1 MATKQKYSNETMY
14 EVLNQAMKNLS
25 DILVEHNDNI
35 KSLQGKTIPID
46 TKPIEQCSFDLKKS
60 KEGLEDDIRV
70 LEDDIKVL
78 EGKIKD
84 LKSIKIEPIDTTSLD
99 NFIHILNDYR
109 TKIEKISD
117 TNINEMEKSFSN
129 AFEITEEVFERGND
143 KIKSTLENSGT
154 WFNGSKGKKFLIC
167 LWILTIVILVSSGIF
182 SWFSIKTI
190 SEYEKNIQED
200 SALHSR
206 IKYLEEDNKLIND
219 YFKENPKVKKEYEN
233 WKKKDKK

>member
-14 EVLNQAMKNLS
+14 EVLNQVMKNLS
-25 DILVEHNDNI
+25 EILVEHNDNI
-35 KSLQGKTIPID
+35 KSLQGKTIPVD
-46 TKPIEQCSFDLKKS
+46 TKAIEQCSFALKNN
-60 KEGLEDDIRV
+60 KEGLENVIRV
-70 LEDDIKVL
+70 LAE
-78 EGKIKD
+78 KIND

-99 NFIHILNDYR
+99 NFIHVLDDYR
-109 TKIEKISD
+109 KKLERISD

-129 AFEITEEVFERGND
+129 AYEITEEVFERGND
-143 KIKSTLENSGT
+143 KLKSTLENSGT
-154 WFNGSKGKKFLIC
+154 WLNGSKGKKFLIC

-190 SEYEKNIQED
+190 SEYEKDIQED
-200 SALHSR
+200 SVLHSR

-219 YFKENPKVKKEYEN
+219 YFKENPKVKKEYET